1 MANSKRLKSNYVL
14 AQLALLSAVII
25 VMTFVPYLGYIS
37 YGGLSI
43 TLIHIPVII
52 GACILGIKG
61 GAVLGAVWGVSCL
74 IKAVLAPPTPLEG
87 IIFKNPLIALIPR
100 IIAGAAAGLVWELIS
115 KKDTKK
121 HLSSI
126 VSAIICCICN
136 TALVMGGIYL
146 IYGEKYGAELGIS
159 SVSFGGLTNY
169 ILAAFGINAV
179 LEAVVGTAVAVPVSA
194 ALRKIKYKI

>member
-115 KKDTKK
+115 KKDTQK
-121 HLSSI
+121 HLSSV
-126 VSAIICCICN
+126 VSAIICCVCN